1 MSAAAVAPQQDLEDE
16 SLLHEALLQFLYL
29 APIGLTQTS
38 IDGEISLINPLCA
51 ELLMPLLRG
60 AELNNLFDALSS
72 VAPDLAHRART
83 YAPAHGKICEGL
95 EIHVS
100 GGMDGKGAQ
109 ILGLT
114 LLKLD
119 DTRLMA
125 VLDDITQVVQR
136 ERELRHTQAW
146 IQSISTG
153 LLDVSYALMSLDAEG
168 RVQGWNP
175 GIRNLTGSEAE
186 ATVGHSY
193 ANFYP
198 GGDTGGTRAA
208 ERLQEADRTGWSLE
222 EGWVRRTDG
231 ERFWASCL
239 IAPVSL
245 DRAEAA
251 STAERM
257 YSLVIRDISEH
268 REANEALR
276 RSIWTD
282 HLTGLANRRAFFE
295 AAGTAMQRCARSRL
309 LLSVVLFDADRFKA
323 VNDTHGHAAGDAAL
337 RHLAAGLLATFGPD
351 DVVARYGGEEFVVL
365 MPGATGQAAHA
376 VAERFRAHMASHPVT
391 VDGVSLRCTVSAGV
405 ASAGEGVADI
415 DVLLQRAD
423 TALYAAKA
431 AGRDQVVDWNEAMVL
446 RGRAAAP
453 RAPR

>member
-1 MSAAAVAPQQDLEDE
+1 MSTAVAATQQDFDDD
-16 SLLHEALLQFLYL
+16 SLLQEALLQFLYL
-29 APIGLTQTS
+29 APIGLAQTS
-38 IDGEISLINPLCA
+38 MEGEIALINPLCA

-60 AELNNLFDALSS
+60 GELNNLFDALSS

-83 YAPAHGKICEGL
+83 YASAHGKICEGL

-100 GGMDGKGAQ
+100 GGRGDNGAQ

-119 DTRLMA
+119 DSRLMA

-136 ERELRHTQAW
+136 ERELRHSQAW
-146 IQSISTG
+146 IQSVSTG
-153 LLDVSYALMSLDAEG
+153 MMDVSYALMSLDGEG

-175 GIRNLTGSEAE
+175 GIRNLTGCEAE

-198 GGDTGGTRAA
+198 GGDTGGARAA
-208 ERLQEADRTGWSLE
+208 ERLQEADHTGWSLE

-245 DRAEAA
+245 TRADAQPK
-251 STAERM
+251 AERM

-276 RSIWTD
+276 RSIWSD
-282 HLTGLANRRAFFE
+282 YLTGLANRRAFFD
-295 AAGTAMQRCARSRL
+295 AANTTMRRCARSRSP
-309 LLSVVLFDADRFKA
+309 LSVVLFDADRFKA
-323 VNDTHGHAAGDAAL
+323 VNDTYGHAAGDAAL
-337 RHLAAGLLATFGPD
+337 RHLAAGLLATFGPT
-351 DVVARYGGEEFVVL
+351 DVVARFGGEEFVVL
-365 MPGATGQAAHA
+365 MPDSTAQMAHA

-405 ASAGEGVADI
+405 ASAGEGAADI
-415 DVLLQRAD
+415 DTLLQRAD
-423 TALYAAKA
+423 TALYAAKEG
-431 AGRDQVVDWNEAMVL
+431 GRDQVVDWNEAMVL
-446 RGRAAAP
+446 RGRAAASRMP
-453 RAPR
+453 R